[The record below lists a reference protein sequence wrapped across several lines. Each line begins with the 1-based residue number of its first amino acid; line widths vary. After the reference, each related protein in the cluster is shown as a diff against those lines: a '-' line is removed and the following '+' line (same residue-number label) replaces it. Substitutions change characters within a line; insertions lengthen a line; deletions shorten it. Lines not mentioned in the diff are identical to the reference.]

1 MKNNDEMY
9 QSLLSRWDEYQE
21 KKKKRLLMYRRIVP
35 VLACLVLVVGIGIGH
50 WNNIADMPPIY
61 QQSDFIEDTTVTTAA
76 TSTAK
81 HITTA
86 VTSAFAITAAEKTCS
101 TSIIA
106 NNSTSVTTAFSSETA
121 TKDTATKRTVTRT
134 VPVTVTATAKHTS
147 TRISLVAAETTRSYT
162 TTLSPIATAASSTT
176 CSEPSMNEPSIF
188 EPKDEDISDVL
199 FGYDE
204 GDMSVPIQQK
214 PKSAVKI
221 YIKCKSF
228 CVTGKTLSVDVALCD
243 QRLNYEKFENTHI
256 YEYSVYPS
264 EDWQKTD
271 DKRLIVN
278 GNKGGCSTEY
288 AGENVQVFDVTN
300 NIGNYSSYYHAN
312 TEISFSA
319 YRAGSSGCITFSFL
333 AKYLDSSGSLP
344 ENPSTIGT
352 LHRMFFYVG
361 QKGVGISSN
370 DVEAAK
376 EAYLAACS

>member
-35 VLACLVLVVGIGIGH
+35 VLACLVLVVGIGIKYR
-50 WNNIADMPPIY
+50 NNMPPID
-61 QQSDFIEDTTVTTAA
+61 QQYDFTEETTAVTATAEHTIAAVNTTSVVTSTTKTVTTA
-76 TSTAK
+76 
-81 HITTA
+81 
-86 VTSAFAITAAEKTCS
+86 VTVN
-101 TSIIA
+101 
-106 NNSTSVTTAFSSETA
+106 NNSTAVTTAFLSEAITL
-121 TKDTATKRTVTRT
+121 DTSAKQTVTRT
-134 VPVTVTATAKHTS
+134 VPVTAITTAKHTS
-147 TRISLVAAETTRSYT
+147 TRTSLAAEETTRIHT

-176 CSEPSMNEPSIF
+176 YSETSMNEP
-188 EPKDEDISDVL
+188 PISDPEDEYITDLL

-214 PKSAVKI
+214 PKSSVKL
-221 YIKCKSF
+221 YMKCKSF
-228 CVTGKTLSVDVALCD
+228 CALGKTLSVDVALCD
-243 QRLNYEKFENTHI
+243 QNLHYDRFENTHI

-264 EDWQKTD
+264 EDWKKTD
-271 DKRLIVN
+271 DKRLIAN
-278 GNKGGCSTEY
+278 GNKGGYSNEY

-300 NIGNYSSYYHAN
+300 NIGNFSSYYHAN

-333 AKYLDSSGSLP
+333 AKYFDGSGSLP
-344 ENPSTIGT
+344 ENPSTVGT

-376 EAYLAACS
+376 AAYLAVCG